1 MVKLN
6 EQQISLAEEKMD
18 SRHDKLIDII
28 IEFLRTRESDEE
40 NGISP
45 IIHSIL
51 TLFSIHSALAKFFFD
66 YYKDFPDFCNVKE
79 FKELAN
85 QIDTRLSHR
94 VSPMLRDISSGFIAV
109 DRFKKQN
116 MSTKDIIE
124 DIENDEN
131 LKKCKSE
138 SDEIVMSKTLKIGE
152 DLISFL
158 ESKKLEFWNV
168 FPDTKKSR
176 IFLKKEDFQEW
187 QKNNP
192 EEKYKY
198 LNVDFSPSIAEV
210 FRAINHVL
218 RACIDS
224 IDQILNPFV
233 PDIYKINDK
242 TVPDFKQLLDM
253 LVKMTE
259 SPKTIIGLE
268 VLNVLKPKKICD

>member
-18 SRHDKLIDII
+18 SRHDKLMNII
-28 IEFLRTRESDEE
+28 VEFLRTRESDEE

-45 IIHSIL
+45 VIHSIL
-51 TLFSIHSALAKFFFD
+51 ALFSLHSTLARFFFD

-85 QIDTRLSHR
+85 QIDTRLSQKLC
-94 VSPMLRDISSGFIAV
+94 PIFRDISSGFIAV

-116 MSTKDIIE
+116 MSAKDIIE
-124 DIENDEN
+124 DIENDKN
-131 LKKCKSE
+131 LERCKSE
-138 SDEIVMSKTLKIGE
+138 SDEIVLLKTLKIGE
-152 DLISFL
+152 DLIGFI

-192 EEKYKY
+192 EEKYKH

-210 FRAINHVL
+210 FRAINNVL
-218 RACIDS
+218 RACVDS

-233 PDIYKINDK
+233 PDIYKINNK
-242 TVPDFKQLLDM
+242 TIPDFEQLLDM